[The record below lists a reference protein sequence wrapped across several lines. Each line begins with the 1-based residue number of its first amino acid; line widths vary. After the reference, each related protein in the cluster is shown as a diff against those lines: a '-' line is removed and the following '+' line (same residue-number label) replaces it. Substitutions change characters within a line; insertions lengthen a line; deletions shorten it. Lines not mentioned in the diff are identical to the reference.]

1 MKNNKHKILAL
12 KYRPKNF
19 EELIGQDAIVQTI
32 VNSIKLDKLPN
43 AYLLTGIRGV
53 GKTTTA
59 RLIAK
64 AINCKKNFI
73 LKEKCNSN
81 EYCHCEEIR
90 NSNHLDVLEMD
101 AASRT
106 GIDDVRE
113 LIESSRYNPTSAKY
127 KIFIID
133 EVHMLSR
140 QAFNGLLKTL
150 EEPPPHLK
158 FIFAT
163 TEVKK
168 IPVTII
174 SRCQRFDLHRVSI
187 EILFNNLKKISKIEN
202 GKISDG
208 ALKLIA
214 KAAEGSVR
222 DSLSLL
228 DRTLVNQHIT
238 EKEIDEPFVRKMLG
252 VANRS
257 KILELIHYIFQG
269 DQKKSIKQLREMINE
284 GIEPAN
290 LLNDFLEI
298 IYFILQKKSLGNFD
312 SNLSISDS
320 EIDMINL
327 ISKDLDISTLIIFWQ
342 FILKGLDELSIVSNP
357 ILSLEMMVVRL
368 IHLKDMPSYEGILD
382 SINKSNLKNDNGNVI
397 SEKYTKVD
405 IKEKNEINKI
415 SKDQIKNTL
424 QTKPEL
430 GSTNPNKLI
439 EEKNLEHIPSFED
452 LIKLSSIKKEVEL
465 KHDLEKNVNL
475 IKFSEGKIDIG
486 FNENLGKNFVRSLS
500 EKLLTW
506 TGKRWLITL
515 TKASGQK
522 TFSER
527 QSIMAEQLLEKEKKG
542 EVYKKFKNIFPDGE
556 LIEILKKE

>member
-19 EELIGQDAIVQTI
+19 EELIGQDTIVQTI
-32 VNSIKLDKLPN
+32 INSIKLDKLPN

-73 LKEKCNSN
+73 LREKCNSN

-150 EEPPPHLK
+150 EEPPPHQK

-187 EILFNNLKKISKIEN
+187 EILFDNLKKISKIEN

-228 DRTLVNQHIT
+228 DRTLVDQHIT

-252 VANRS
+252 IANRS

-312 SNLSISDS
+312 SDLSISDS

-327 ISKDLDISTLIIFWQ
+327 ISKDVDISTLIIFWQ

-382 SINKSNLKNDNGNVI
+382 SINKSNLKNDNDNVI
-397 SEKYTKVD
+397 TEKYTKVD
-405 IKEKNEINKI
+405 INEKNEINKI

-430 GSTNPNKLI
+430 GSTNPKKLI
-439 EEKNLEHIPSFED
+439 EEKNLEHISSFED

-542 EVYKKFKNIFPDGE
+542 EVCKKFKNIFPDGE
-556 LIEILKKE
+556 LIEILKKD

>member
-19 EELIGQDAIVQTI
+19 EELIGQDIIIQTI
-32 VNSIKLDKLPN
+32 INSIKLDKLPN

-73 LKEKCNSN
+73 LREKCNSN

-187 EILFNNLKKISKIEN
+187 KILFDNLKKISKIEN

-228 DRTLVNQHIT
+228 DRTLVDQHIT

-252 VANRS
+252 IANRS

-327 ISKDLDISTLIIFWQ
+327 ISKDVDISTLIIFWQ

-382 SINKSNLKNDNGNVI
+382 SINKSNLKNDNDNVI
-397 SEKYTKVD
+397 TEKYTKVD
-405 IKEKNEINKI
+405 INEKNEINKI

-430 GSTNPNKLI
+430 ESANPKKLI
-439 EEKNLEHIPSFED
+439 EEKNLEHISSFED

-486 FNENLGKNFVRSLS
+486 FNENLGKNFVRNLS

-556 LIEILKKE
+556 LIEILKKD

>member
-1 MKNNKHKILAL
+1 MKSNKHKILAL

-73 LKEKCNSN
+73 LREKCNSN

-187 EILFNNLKKISKIEN
+187 KILFDNLKKISKIEN

-228 DRTLVNQHIT
+228 DRTLVDQHIT

-252 VANRS
+252 IANRS

-284 GIEPAN
+284 GIESAN

-327 ISKDLDISTLIIFWQ
+327 ISEDVDISTLIIFWQ

-382 SINKSNLKNDNGNVI
+382 SINKSNLKNDNDNVI

-405 IKEKNEINKI
+405 INEKNEINKI

-430 GSTNPNKLI
+430 GSANPKKLI
-439 EEKNLEHIPSFED
+439 EEKNLEHISSFED

-542 EVYKKFKNIFPDGE
+542 EVCKKFKNIFPDGE
-556 LIEILKKE
+556 LIEILKKD

>member
-1 MKNNKHKILAL
+1 
-12 KYRPKNF
+12 
-19 EELIGQDAIVQTI
+19 
-32 VNSIKLDKLPN
+32 
-43 AYLLTGIRGV
+43 
-53 GKTTTA
+53 
-59 RLIAK
+59 
-64 AINCKKNFI
+64 
-73 LKEKCNSN
+73 
-81 EYCHCEEIR
+81 
-90 NSNHLDVLEMD
+90 MD

-187 EILFNNLKKISKIEN
+187 KILFDNLKKISKIEN

-228 DRTLVNQHIT
+228 DRTLVDQHIT

-252 VANRS
+252 IANRS

-327 ISKDLDISTLIIFWQ
+327 ISKDVDISTLIIFWQ

-382 SINKSNLKNDNGNVI
+382 SINKSNLKNDNNNVI
-397 SEKYTKVD
+397 TEKYTKVD
-405 IKEKNEINKI
+405 INEKNEINKI

-430 GSTNPNKLI
+430 GSTNPKKLI
-439 EEKNLEHIPSFED
+439 EEKNLEHISSFED

-542 EVYKKFKNIFPDGE
+542 EVCKKFKNIFPDGE
-556 LIEILKKE
+556 LIEILKKD